1 MACDWS
7 RTPHARSLCIIVNF
21 RTIAWGTQI
30 LGIDSHVRSYDR
42 RTVSVEW
49 SLRRANCKRFTHKRP
64 TDGSVSRTVGC
75 SLERRTQWRCMSD
88 AHVQRSSVSKPF
100 SQTSSFLC
108 LWGGPE
114 QNTLNTKH
122 LNCQPLRSFPV
133 KPVANRLHHQQTHA
147 NVKRTGSFPDK
158 AEEYAPDVSLQGVIP
173 RRYALQ
179 FLLPST
185 APCKSY
191 RTRVQRMALSA
202 G

>member
-1 MACDWS
+1 VACDWS

-21 RTIAWGTQI
+21 LTIAWGTQI

-100 SQTSSFLC
+100 SQTSNFLC

-122 LNCQPLRSFPV
+122 LNCQPLRSFCP
-133 KPVANRLHHQQTHA
+133 RLRRQRTHP
-147 NVKRTGSFPDK
+147 NVKRTPKNMRLTSHRR
-158 AEEYAPDVSLQGVIP
+158 AESRAAQVRLQLYFAFRGAVHLNP
-173 RRYALQ
+173 CALE
-179 FLLPST
+179 FDASP
-185 APCKSY
+185 
-191 RTRVQRMALSA
+191 
-202 G
+202 

>member
-88 AHVQRSSVSKPF
+88 AHVQRSSVSSLFRKLRVFFVGRPR
-100 SQTSSFLC
+100 TKH
-108 LWGGPE
+108 
-114 QNTLNTKH
+114 LNTKH
-122 LNCQPLRSFPV
+122 PNCQPLRSFLPV
-133 KPVANRLHHQQTHA
+133 KPVANRLHHRQTHA

-158 AEEYAPDVSLQGVIP
+158 AEEYALTSHC
-173 RRYALQ
+173 RA
-179 FLLPST
+179 
-185 APCKSY
+185 
-191 RTRVQRMALSA
+191 
-202 G
+202 

>member
-21 RTIAWGTQI
+21 LTIAWGTQI

-88 AHVQRSSVSKPF
+88 AHVQRSSVSSLFRKLRIFFVCGEAQNKTP
-100 SQTSSFLC
+100 ST
-108 LWGGPE
+108 
-114 QNTLNTKH
+114 QNTSTVNRFEAS
-122 LNCQPLRSFPV
+122 PSSRLRTDCIISKLTRMSNVRALFRIRP
-133 KPVANRLHHQQTHA
+133 KNMRLTSHCRA
-147 NVKRTGSFPDK
+147 
-158 AEEYAPDVSLQGVIP
+158 
-173 RRYALQ
+173 
-179 FLLPST
+179 
-185 APCKSY
+185 
-191 RTRVQRMALSA
+191 
-202 G
+202 

>member
-7 RTPHARSLCIIVNF
+7 RTPHARSLCIIVKF

-30 LGIDSHVRSYDR
+30 LGIDSHVRSHDR

-122 LNCQPLRSFPV
+122 LNCQPLRSFCPDC
-133 KPVANRLHHQQTHA
+133 VASELTRMS
-147 NVKRTGSFPDK
+147 NVHRGIC
-158 AEEYAPDVSLQGVIP
+158 A
-173 RRYALQ
+173 
-179 FLLPST
+179 
-185 APCKSY
+185 
-191 RTRVQRMALSA
+191 
-202 G
+202 

>member
-1 MACDWS
+1 MAVHVRC
-7 RTPHARSLCIIVNF
+7 ARSTFVGFKAFFANF
-21 RTIAWGTQI
+21 VFFVCG
-30 LGIDSHVRSYDR
+30 
-42 RTVSVEW
+42 
-49 SLRRANCKRFTHKRP
+49 
-64 TDGSVSRTVGC
+64 
-75 SLERRTQWRCMSD
+75 
-88 AHVQRSSVSKPF
+88 
-100 SQTSSFLC
+100 
-108 LWGGPE
+108 GGPE

-133 KPVANRLHHQQTHA
+133 KPVAKRLHHQQTHA